1 MLEYDVYLKA
11 LLMMTPQLRDE
22 VIERDCSDYDKT
34 PDEIEVDFNTL
45 LEAEFRS
52 RIAVMMSC
60 ESLLKQKRIKASL
73 TEWMSKFVTDKK
85 DIELL
90 IQAYSIEQQEIKLY
104 TLAELLNLRKD
115 KATQWI
121 FKGLLKFGQLIMVVA
136 SPKVGKTN
144 LATHAAVAV
153 ARGTPFL
160 NRESTAGNVLFIE
173 NEEPI
178 DGTTINRIYDHGLQL
193 LELEEPELYKELINS
208 EKLIVTRNVD
218 IVLDQTKILE
228 IVKEKNINLIII
240 DTLAAS
246 LKVSGYTEYSPEV
259 PSALYKLQSL
269 AQEHGFSILLL
280 HHNTKMANSNN
291 RTGMMNGVA
300 GSSALTRANDGIW
313 SMFAAD
319 DGTVNVHTIPR
330 DGEPIKLSLIF
341 EKDEANYWY
350 FKVLKESVLSVEN
363 IELQNQILRLLYER
377 WEQWRDDID
386 VDDPEAPRVYGLTLN
401 DIVEL
406 TSASRNDVVKR
417 LNDMTSTEG
426 IIRYV
431 GNNRAFIY
439 AIDSTGESWM
449 TVYLE
454 AEADKKYK
462 AEEKERVAALY
473 QSELE
478 VIKVKLVAA
487 IDDGVDAVKELV
499 KSLTITERKD
509 VQAKLTND
517 ERNKLVLLLNPC
529 EFKVGDTVQVIEE
542 PAIINKVINIEFR
555 KVDKENSYHM
565 ITLDNMPDRTFK
577 AEHLNLYETESKS
590 NHVSDLL

>member
-1 MLEYDVYLKA
+1 MQDYNVYLQM
-11 LLMMTPQLRDE
+11 LLQLTPQIRDE
-22 VIERDCSDYDKT
+22 VINRDCSDYDKT
-34 PDEIEVDFNTL
+34 PDEIETDFNTL
-45 LEAEFRS
+45 LEDEFRS

-73 TEWMSKFVTDKK
+73 TEWMLKFVTDKK
-85 DIELL
+85 DIEQL
-90 IQAYSIEQQEIKLY
+90 IHVYSVEQQEIKLY
-104 TLAELLNLRKD
+104 TLADLLNLRKD

-330 DGEPIKLSLIF
+330 DGEPIKLSLVF
-341 EKDEANYWY
+341 EKDEACYWY

-377 WEQWRDDID
+377 WEQWRDEVDVEDIE
-386 VDDPEAPRVYGLTLN
+386 VKVYGLTLN

-439 AIDSTGESWM
+439 AIDSSGESWM

-454 AEADKKYK
+454 AEEERKYK

-473 QSELE
+473 QNELE

-487 IDDGVDAVKELV
+487 IDDGVDAVRELV

-542 PAIINKVINIEFR
+542 PAIINRVVNIEFR

-577 AEHLNLYETESKS
+577 AEHLNLYERESKS
-590 NHVSDLL
+590 NHDSDLL

>member
-1 MLEYDVYLKA
+1 MQDYNVYLKA
-11 LLMMTPQLRDE
+11 LLELTPQLRDE
-22 VIERDCSDYDKT
+22 IIHRDCRDYDRT
-34 PDEIEVDFNTL
+34 PDEIETDFNSL
-45 LEAEFRS
+45 LESEFRK
-52 RIAVMMSC
+52 RIKIMMSC
-60 ESLLKQKRIKASL
+60 ESLLKQKRLKSQL
-73 TEWMSKFVTDKK
+73 TEWMLRFVPDKK
-85 DIELL
+85 DIEQL
-90 IQAYSIEQQEIKLY
+90 IQVYSVEQQEIKLY
-104 TLAELLNLRKD
+104 TLAELLDLRKD
-115 KATQWI
+115 KSTQWI

-144 LATHAAVAV
+144 LATHAAVSV
-153 ARGTPFL
+153 ARGNPFL

-218 IVLDQTKILE
+218 IVLDQTKILD
-228 IVKEKNINLIII
+228 IIKEKNINLVII

-269 AQEHGFSILLL
+269 AQENGFSILLL

-300 GSSALTRANDGIW
+300 GSSALTRANDGVW

-319 DGTVNVHTIPR
+319 DGSVNLNTIPR
-330 DGEPIKLSLIF
+330 DGEPIKLSLFF

-363 IELQNQILRLLYER
+363 IELQNSILRLLFER

-401 DIVEL
+401 EIVEL
-406 TSASRNDVVKR
+406 TSATRSDVVKR

-439 AIDSTGESWM
+439 AIDSSGESWM
-449 TVYLE
+449 SVYLE
-454 AEADKKYK
+454 QEAASKHK
-462 AEEKERVAALY
+462 AEERERIEALY
-473 QSELE
+473 QQELE
-478 VIKVKLVAA
+478 VIKVKLLSS
-487 IDDGVDAVKELV
+487 IDDGVTAVKELL
-499 KSLTITERKD
+499 KSLSIKERKD
-509 VQAKLTND
+509 VQAKLTKD
-517 ERNKLVLLLNPC
+517 ELNKIVLLLNPC
-529 EFKVGDTVQVIEE
+529 EFNIGDVVQVIEE
-542 PAIINKVINIEFR
+542 PAIISKVISIEFK
-555 KVDKENSYHM
+555 KVDKENNYHM
-565 ITLDNMPDRTFK
+565 ITLDDLPDRTFK
-577 AEHLNLYETESKS
+577 AEHLNLYETESTS
-590 NHVSDLL
+590 NNDSELL

>member
-1 MLEYDVYLKA
+1 MLDYDIYLKS
-11 LLMMTPQLRDE
+11 LLEMTAQLRSE

-34 PDEIEVDFNTL
+34 IDEIEVDFNTL
-45 LEAEFRS
+45 LEDEFRS
-52 RIAVMMSC
+52 RITLMMSC
-60 ESLLKQKRIKASL
+60 ESLLKQKRIKATL

-85 DIELL
+85 DIEQL
-90 IQAYSIEQQEIKLY
+90 IQVYSVEQQEIKLY

-153 ARGTPFL
+153 ARGIPFL

-218 IVLDQTKILE
+218 IVLDQAKILE

-259 PSALYKLQSL
+259 PSALYKLQAL

-300 GSSALTRANDGIW
+300 GSSALTRANDGVW

-319 DGTVNVHTIPR
+319 DGSVNVHTIPR
-330 DGEPIKLSLIF
+330 DGEPIKLSLVF

-363 IELQNQILRLLYER
+363 IELQNQILRLLFER
-377 WEQWRDDID
+377 WEQWRDAVD
-386 VDDPEAPRVYGLTLN
+386 VEDTEVKVYGLTLN

-406 TSASRNDVVKR
+406 TAASRNDVVKR

-439 AIDSTGESWM
+439 AIDSSGESWM

-478 VIKVKLVAA
+478 VIKVKLLAA
-487 IDDGVDAVKELV
+487 IEVGVDAVKELV

-529 EFKVGDTVQVIEE
+529 EFNVGDTVQVIEE
-542 PAIINKVINIEFR
+542 PAIINKVISIEFR

-565 ITLDNMPDRTFK
+565 ITLDELPDRTFK
-577 AEHLNLYETESKS
+577 AEHLNLYETESQS
-590 NHVSDLL
+590 NHNSDLL